1 MRSWAGLAS
10 ASIAT
15 EMQLFL
21 VAFQQPIPFGISIGV
36 TVLMIVIILKAALSS
51 EGGSRWVRRIT
62 NPNAK
67 FLFTLLFIGW
77 AVAFGIGLQLV
88 PHVGASTPYGGL
100 GLIALF
106 SGFFIMMGLLWAVIG
121 E

>member
-1 MRSWAGLAS
+1 
-10 ASIAT
+10 
-15 EMQLFL
+15 MQLFL
-21 VAFQQPIPFGISIGV
+21 VAFQQPVPFLVS
-36 TVLMIVIILKAALSS
+36 TVVVSAMILIALKAALST
-51 EGGSRWVRRIT
+51 EGGARWVRRIT

-67 FLFTLLFIGW
+67 FLFTFLFIIW
-77 AVAFGIGLQLV
+77 ALVFGIGLQLV
-88 PHVGASTPYGGL
+88 PHVGASSPYGAL

>member
-1 MRSWAGLAS
+1 V
-10 ASIAT
+10 
-15 EMQLFL
+15 QLFL
-21 VAFQQPIPFGISIGV
+21 VAFQQPIPFGISAGIV
-36 TVLMIVIILKAALSS
+36 ILMIYIMLRAAMTA
-51 EGGSRWVRRIT
+51 EGGQRWVKRIT

-67 FLFTLLFIGW
+67 FLFTFLFIGW
-77 AVAFGIGLQLV
+77 AIFFGVALQIV
-88 PHVGASTPYGGL
+88 PHTGANSPYGGL